1 MTTLNSSIQLA
12 LLNSRQAKKKK
23 NQGFTLIELLITV
36 VILGILSSIAL
47 PAFLNQQNRAAAS
60 GLDSEAMSAAR
71 SCAALQITGEEDLHA
86 ATLANTNTTG
96 TCAAAGTASTFTAS
110 DPNGRASDAEA
121 AVDAQGG
128 IALTTASVP
137 VGSGGAGDG
146 AGDGG

>member
-71 SCAALQITGEEDLHA
+71 SCAALQITGEEGSHA
-86 ATLANTNTTG
+86 ATLENTNTTG
-96 TCAAAGTASTFTAS
+96 TCAPAGTASTFTAS
-110 DPNGRASDAEA
+110 DPNERASAAEA

-128 IALTTASVP
+128 IALTQASVP
-137 VGSGGAGDG
+137 VGSGGGGGDG
-146 AGDGG
+146 Q